1 MFCWLRLTGDLCV
14 VIVGVFRGKVW
25 DDPSYLQNCL
35 SIITRIV
42 QLQVMASPLRSHVNL
57 LDDPLPV
64 EDKVESV
71 DGLLIGRVIDI
82 RGVDGHIRGPVMN
95 ADDTDPGDVGI
106 DSGFSFE
113 DFSRG
118 PYRLCCFVLL

>member
-1 MFCWLRLTGDLCV
+1 MCL
-14 VIVGVFRGKVW
+14 GVFRGKVW

-35 SIITRIV
+35 TIITRLV
-42 QLQVMASPLRSHVNL
+42 QLQVMASPLRAHVNL

-64 EDKVESV
+64 EEKKVERV

-82 RGVDGHIRGPVMN
+82 RGVDGRIRGPVMN
-95 ADDTDPGDVGI
+95 DEDTDPGDVGI

-113 DFSRG
+113 QFTIG
-118 PYRLCCFVLL
+118 ALLLVWCS